1 MSERRKLDYELAL
14 VEIVGIE
21 EKDIITTS
29 GGWENSTDQVDKNEN
44 SWVPLGGW
52 N

>member
-21 EKDIITTS
+21 EVDILTTS
-29 GGWENSTDQVDKNEN
+29 GWENSTDQVDKDEN